1 MVSDTSRRRRP
12 TQIDVARAAGVS
24 QATVSSVLRDPSKP
38 VNRIPEVTRERVIAA
53 ANELGYSPN
62 AAAQRL
68 VGGRSFLLGFHTFED
83 IFPADR
89 QDFYFEFLLGVES
102 EASRRGYDLML
113 LSPTA
118 ASRSARGDYSANAA
132 VRRLLVADGGILVG
146 RHVDSSVLAELAGNE
161 FPCVLIGRRES
172 ADFELPYVAVDYAS
186 ATENL
191 VEQLVRAGHTHI
203 GYIGEPGGGEQTED
217 RLAGYWRGVDAAGIR
232 EQSLK
237 HGAPLTAEELQR
249 WVTQHGVTAVVVE
262 PGDDDSNVARLSD
275 TARELGLVIPDDL
288 SVVVLGDPPFTTAAR
303 DWTRFAVPRHL
314 MGATAVSMLIGLL
327 DGEDT
332 PVHQVVSA
340 EIVTGSTVAPPRSD
354 AEPT

>member
-1 MVSDTSRRRRP
+1 MAPAPSRPRRP

-38 VNRIPEVTRERVIAA
+38 VNRIPEATRERVIAA
-53 ANELGYSPN
+53 ANDLGYSPN

-89 QDFYFEFLLGVES
+89 QDFYFDFLLGVES
-102 EASRRGYDLML
+102 EASRQGYDLML

-118 ASRSARGDYSANAA
+118 ASRNARGDFSANAA

-146 RHVDSSVLAELAGNE
+146 RHVDSAVLAELASNE

-186 ATENL
+186 ATAEL
-191 VEQLVRAGHTHI
+191 VGLMVQAGHRRL

-217 RLAGYWRGVDAAGIR
+217 RLEGYWRGVDAAGLR
-232 EQSLK
+232 AESVK
-237 HGAPLTAEELQR
+237 HSAPLTAEELRR
-249 WVTQHGVTAVVVE
+249 WVTERGITAVLVE
-262 PGDDDSNVARLSD
+262 PGDDDSNVASLLR
-275 TARELGLVIPDDL
+275 TAAELGLSVPDDL
-288 SVVVLGDPPFTTAAR
+288 SVAVLGDPPFTTAER

-314 MGATAVSMLIGLL
+314 MGVTAVSMLIGLL
-327 DGEDT
+327 GGTDA
-332 PVHQVVSA
+332 PSRQVVGA
-340 EIVTGSTVAPPRSD
+340 EVVAGSTVAPPRPEAVAS
-354 AEPT
+354 

>member
-1 MVSDTSRRRRP
+1 MASDLSRRRRP

-38 VNRIPEVTRERVIAA
+38 VNRIPEATRERVIAA

-68 VGGRSFLLGFHTFED
+68 VGGRSYLLGFHTFED

-89 QDFYFEFLLGVES
+89 QDFYFDFLLGVES

-118 ASRSARGDYSANAA
+118 ASRNARGDFSANAA

-146 RHVDSSVLAELAGNE
+146 RHVDSAVLAELAANR

-172 ADFELPYVAVDYAS
+172 AEFELPYVAVDYAS
-186 ATENL
+186 ATAEL
-191 VEQLVRAGHTHI
+191 VDLLARSGHRRI

-217 RLAGYWRGVDAAGIR
+217 RLEGYWRGMEAAGLA
-232 EQSLK
+232 QTGLT
-237 HGAPLTAEELQR
+237 HGAPLTAPELER
-249 WVTQHGVTAVVVE
+249 WVAEHGVTAVVVE
-262 PGDDDSNVARLSD
+262 PGDDDSNVASLVA
-275 TARELGLVIPDDL
+275 TAGTLGLTLPGDL
-288 SVVVLGDPPFTTAAR
+288 SVAVLGDPPFTTAER

-314 MGATAVSMLIGLL
+314 MGVTAVSMLTGLL
-327 DGEDT
+327 DGEET
-332 PVHQVVSA
+332 PPRQVVPA
-340 EIVTGSTVAPPRSD
+340 QVVEGSTVAPPRGR
-354 AEPT
+354 AAG

>member
-1 MVSDTSRRRRP
+1 MVPDTARRRRP

-24 QATVSSVLRDPSKP
+24 QATVSSVLRDPTKP
-38 VNRIPEVTRERVIAA
+38 VNRIPETTRQRVIAA

-89 QDFYFEFLLGVES
+89 QDFYFDFLLGVES
-102 EASRRGYDLML
+102 ESSSRGYDLML

-118 ASRSARGDYSANAA
+118 ASRSARGDFSANAA

-146 RHVDSSVLAELAGNE
+146 RHVDSAVLAELAANQ

-172 ADFELPYVAVDYAS
+172 VDFELPYVAVDYAT
-186 ATENL
+186 ATASL
-191 VEQLVRAGHTHI
+191 VARLVAAGHSRV

-217 RLAGYWRGVDAAGIR
+217 RLEGYWRGVDAAGIR
-232 EQSLK
+232 ELSLK
-237 HGAPLTAEELQR
+237 HGAPLTAEELSR
-249 WVTQHGVTAVVVE
+249 WVGERGITGVVVE
-262 PGDDDSNVARLSD
+262 PGDDDSNVSRLVEVAD
-275 TARELGLVIPDDL
+275 ELGLRIPEDL
-288 SVVVLGDPPFTTAAR
+288 SVAVLGDPPFSAADR

-314 MGATAVSMLIGLL
+314 MGVTAVSMLIGIL
-327 DGEDT
+327 DGEEA
-332 PVHQVVSA
+332 PSRQVVSA
-340 EIVTGSTVAPPRSD
+340 QVVEGATVVPPRTASL
-354 AEPT
+354 